1 MKSSLRQIKRVGL
14 ACVALGAIAFSQQ
27 SLAGG
32 TLAGTQI
39 DNTATVN
46 YQVGG
51 VAQTA
56 INSNTVQFRVDNKVT
71 HPVTRLDASPGIS
84 VSPAGTNYVTTFKLT
99 NTGNKLQGYI
109 LNNSLAGT
117 GDANTATSTANPFGA
132 PNPNDTLTMLN
143 TRTYVSAVDCTP
155 SSATPTYNASADT
168 ARFVDTL
175 AIDDCVYVFV
185 LANADTI
192 ANGFS
197 NGNTA
202 VVRLTAQA
210 RVAGTGAAGTL
221 TRNND
226 DADIAGTEQNVFAD
240 PGTDATESADS
251 VYVVSSATLA
261 VAKTSAVISD
271 PVNTAPNFKAIPGA
285 LMEYTIQLTN
295 TGGADATGVIIT
307 DTLPTNGITYTTAT
321 YNSGAADVSITVG
334 SGSPTFCRAEAG
346 SDTNSDGCFRTAG
359 GVLTVG
365 APAVTQVQQGGVA
378 TRLSVRFRMTITP

>member
-1 MKSSLRQIKRVGL
+1 MKSSLEQIKRVGL

-51 VAQTA
+51 VSQAA
-56 INSNTVQFRVDNKVT
+56 IKSNLVRFRVDNKVNLT
-71 HPVTRLDASPGIS
+71 VTRLDASPGIS

-99 NTGNKLQGYI
+99 NTGNKPQGYI
-109 LNNSLAGT
+109 LNNSLAGI
-117 GDANTATSTANPFGA
+117 GDANTNSGTANPFGA

-155 SSATPTYNASADT
+155 SSATPTYNAGTDT

-175 AIDDCVYVFV
+175 DIDDCVYVFV
-185 LANADTI
+185 LADADSL
-192 ANGFS
+192 ANGFA
-197 NGNTA
+197 NGATS

-210 RVAGTGAAGTL
+210 RVAGSGAATAL
-221 TRNND
+221 TRHND
-226 DADIAGTEQNVFAD
+226 DADIADTEQNVFAD

-251 VYVVSSATLA
+251 VYVVASATLA

-271 PVNTAPNFKAIPGA
+271 PINTSPNFKPIPGA
-285 LMEYTIQLTN
+285 VMEYTIQLTN
-295 TGGADATGVIIT
+295 SGGADATGVVIT

-321 YNSGAADVSITVG
+321 YNAGASDVSITVG
-334 SGSPTFCRAEAG
+334 SGSPTFCSAEAG
-346 SDTNSDGCFRTAG
+346 ADTNADGCFRTAG

-365 APAVTQVQQGGVA
+365 APAVTQVAQGGVS
-378 TRLSVRFRMTITP
+378 TRLSVRFRMTIQ